1 MYGKI
6 LAINRLPSYTVY
18 VYSHNKIPISGNL
31 GHRLRSANSVASPK
45 SNAALPGLQTTKI
58 LDQVRERIRY
68 LHFSIRTEQAYLY
81 WIRFFI
87 RWSGTRHPRDMGAVE
102 VTAFLTYLANERKV
116 SVSTHRVALSA
127 LLFLY
132 QKVLEVNMPWL
143 DGLAR
148 PTVPRRLPV
157 VLTCDEVS
165 QILALLDGEHGVL
178 AKVLYGTGMR
188 ITEALQLR
196 VKDVDFAH
204 RAIVI
209 REGKGFKDRVVMLP
223 DALVAPLTQQLI
235 HARACWG
242 QDQADQRPGVL
253 MPHALAKKYP
263 GAATSWGWFWVFPQS
278 RVSKDPRSATVR
290 RHHLYDQTF
299 QRDFK
304 RAVSRAGI
312 FKPATPHTLR
322 HCFATHLLQS
332 GYDIRS
338 VQELLGHADVSTT
351 MIYTHVLN
359 VAGRGVISPL
369 DRM

>member
-1 MYGKI
+1 M
-6 LAINRLPSYTVY
+6 
-18 VYSHNKIPISGNL
+18 YSHNKIPVSGSFPYSVGNADTAM
-31 GHRLRSANSVASPK
+31 RPKSSVALP
-45 SNAALPGLQTTKI
+45 ALQSTRI

-68 LHFSIRTEQAYLY
+68 LHYSMRTEQSYLY
-81 WIRFFI
+81 WIRYFI
-87 RWSGTRHPRDMGAVE
+87 RWSGMRHPREMGAEE
-102 VTAFLTYLANERKV
+102 VTAFLTFLASQRKV

-132 QKVLEVNMPWL
+132 QKVLGVALPWL

-157 VLTCDEVS
+157 VLTREEVARV
-165 QILALLDGEHGVL
+165 LDLLPGTHGVL
-178 AKVLYGTGMR
+178 ARLLYGTGMR

-196 VKDVDFAH
+196 VKDVDFDH
-204 RAIVI
+204 RGIVI

-223 DALVAPLTQQLI
+223 ELLAAPLKEQLA
-235 HARACWG
+235 HARACWA
-242 QDQADQRPGVL
+242 QDQVDERPGVY
-253 MPHALAKKYP
+253 MPHALEKKYP
-263 GAATSWGWFWVFPQS
+263 KAGTSWAWFWVFPQAS
-278 RVSKDPRSATVR
+278 VSEDPRSGIVR

-304 RAVSRAGI
+304 RAVQRAGI
-312 FKPATPHTLR
+312 SKPATPHTLR

-351 MIYTHVLN
+351 MIYTHVLK

-369 DRM
+369 DRI